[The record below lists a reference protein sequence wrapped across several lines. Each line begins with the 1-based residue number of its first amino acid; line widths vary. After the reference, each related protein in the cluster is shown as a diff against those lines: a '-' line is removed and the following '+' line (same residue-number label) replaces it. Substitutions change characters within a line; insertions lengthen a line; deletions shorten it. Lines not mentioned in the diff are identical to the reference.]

1 MYATLLRLG
10 LYLLVVVL
18 GLYVFR
24 ESFAEQQLAETIPGQ
39 MLTQALVLAIL
50 LIVAGMIARV
60 FDKGASAVRKNR
72 CAVCRTPIPAGAI
85 YCRAHLRSILH
96 DEDDKTHATRLRR

>member
-10 LYLLVVVL
+10 LYLLVIVL

-24 ESFAEQQLAETIPGQ
+24 ESFAEQHFAEMIPGQ
-39 MLTQALVLAIL
+39 MLSQALVLSIL
-50 LIVAGMIARV
+50 LIIAGMIAKV
-60 FDKGASAVRKNR
+60 LGKGASAVRKNR
-72 CAVCRTPIPAGAI
+72 CAVCRTPIPSGAI

-96 DEDDKTHATRLRR
+96 EEDDKTHATRVRR